1 MYNTRI
7 VKKGSQDK
15 RKTAVT
21 KNRIF
26 AAFNPDERFFVRSSL
41 WFLPL
46 LSDVFSESDMV
57 WRADVT
63 RRGDVFESAM
73 NRFGTESLFPSVAVE
88 WTEATDD
95 TDSRTGS
102 DLIVALRSG
111 FDTPLK
117 EKDLGKVKALVTSNN
132 ITSLDELVPGF
143 ARFGDPFAWLDIFVE
158 ISSTH
163 DNLVDLDSVVDSCDN
178 PVPKMID
185 VFER

>member
-46 LSDVFSESDMV
+46 LSDVFSERDMV

-63 RRGDVFESAM
+63 WRGDVFEFAI
-73 NRFGTESLFPSVAVE
+73 NRLGTESLFPSVAVE
-88 WTEATDD
+88 WTETTDD

-102 DLIVALRSG
+102 ELIVGLRSG
-111 FDTPLK
+111 FDTPLN
-117 EKDLGKVKALVTSNN
+117 ENDLGKVKALVTSNN

-143 ARFGDPFAWLDIFVE
+143 GRFGDPFAWLNIFVE
-158 ISSTH
+158 ISSEH
-163 DNLVDLDSVVDSCDN
+163 IDLVDLKSVVDSRDN
-178 PVPKMID
+178 PVPKID